1 MSQAITVPISS
12 LDPAPNKSVIVD
24 SEDGLSQVYL
34 YLPNTMTEWPW
45 PRKISPYYE
54 EVTAESNAWLKSF
67 KPFTPASQYAFDKCD
82 VGRLA
87 ALMYPDVSRG

>member
-1 MSQAITVPISS
+1 MSQALAISISS
-12 LDPAPNKSVIVD
+12 PDPASTKSILVNG
-24 SEDGLSQVYL
+24 EDGRLQAYL
-34 YLPNTMTEWPW
+34 YLPNTMVEWPW